1 MGRLAADASLTV
13 DQMIIASQSSDNPL
27 VLVYCYCLNALILIV
42 IAICHLLHSN
52 PLIKKKHKTQ
62 NTKQRA
68 RQGKR

>member
-42 IAICHLLHSN
+42 IVICYSLSFSR
-52 PLIKKKHKTQ
+52 PEIQ
-62 NTKQRA
+62 PDVVVVA
-68 RQGKR
+68 